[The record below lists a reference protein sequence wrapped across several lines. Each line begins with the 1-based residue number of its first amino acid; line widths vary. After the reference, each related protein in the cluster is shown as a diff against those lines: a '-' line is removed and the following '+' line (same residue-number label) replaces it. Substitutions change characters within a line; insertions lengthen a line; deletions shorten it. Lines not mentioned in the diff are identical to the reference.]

1 MSKKTSFSKA
11 VTALCNIS
19 WEGGSVGWFC
29 PSLPFFAVLYH
40 SPVHPAMCTTPSAA
54 FSTLHLD
61 YILGECS
68 TFSLKKFKKLHL
80 WMKAIIG
87 PVTLQQGVSTRP
99 PVGWP
104 QGLGTGVIPAVGR
117 RVGPAHVAVSH
128 RGSKAS
134 HPVSWTIWPLQLC
147 GADSS
152 LSHTCATT
160 RSYSHGEAQLCEGPD
175 FLHRPQIRLHPQLV
189 HLTFRVSSATVHNL
203 PTDQTFL
210 EGSPSVTPLSDLCSL
225 RKNIFL
231 LRGTE
236 TSPRTSPS
244 FSDDKSCSHH
254 FL

>member
-104 QGLGTGVIPAVGR
+104 QGLGTGAIPAVGR

-134 HPVSWTIWPLQLC
+134 MNLLMNHLATSALWGRLLAVSHLCHHTVLQPWRST
-147 GADSS
+147 AVWRPR
-152 LSHTCATT
+152 LS
-160 RSYSHGEAQLCEGPD
+160 AQA
-175 FLHRPQIRLHPQLV
+175 
-189 HLTFRVSSATVHNL
+189 S
-203 PTDQTFL
+203 DQT
-210 EGSPSVTPLSDLCSL
+210 PSAA
-225 RKNIFL
+225 
-231 LRGTE
+231 GA
-236 TSPRTSPS
+236 
-244 FSDDKSCSHH
+244 SHI
-254 FL
+254 